1 MGVRAFFCRCINASD
16 HWSRIAEWM
25 DVWAGTLSWMC
36 DVCTGE
42 DPLVDDQSDHDIN
55 SVAGVLKLYFR
66 GLENPLFP
74 KERFLDLISMT
85 SKSHPR
91 WLAIFKSGCFL
102 SCLRFSLLFRAG
114 LWCRKSS
121 SATPDNRDPSAA
133 RDRRHEILVCLPES
147 VSLSTA
153 FAVISDAGEWI
164 SAASIFPVFPSTAT
178 RTWWIPIT

>member
-1 MGVRAFFCRCINASD
+1 MDVQAIFCRCINASD
-16 HWSRIAEWM
+16 HWSINAEWM
-25 DVWAGTLSWMC
+25 AMWAVTLSWMC
-36 DVCTGE
+36 DGCTGE

-74 KERFLDLISMT
+74 KERFLDLISTT

-91 WLAIFKSGCFL
+91 WLTVFKWGCFL
-102 SCLRFSLLFRAG
+102 SGVRFSLLFRAR

-121 SATPDNRDPSAA
+121 SASPDNRDPSAA

-147 VSLSTA
+147 VSLRIA
-153 FAVISDAGEWI
+153 FAVIWDAGKWI
-164 SAASIFPVFPSTAT
+164 TAASIFLVFLSTAT
-178 RTWWIPIT
+178 RTWWIPTT